1 MGVTGLLHVVIA
13 VAPVLLLLAAL
24 VHGDSFR
31 LVRLSTVLGLIAVG
45 AAAAGVSYLANTWA
59 YARYAGDFEAFSRH
73 VAPWIEE
80 LLKGAVVAGLIR
92 GRRVG
97 LPVDAAIA
105 GFAVGTGFGLVEN
118 GYYLL
123 SRPDAS
129 LLVQTIRGFGTAI
142 MHAGTTGVLA
152 MVGVLLYGRRVG
164 GGLWL
169 LVPGVLAA
177 VALHTGYNYLLV
189 RPAFATLATVVVLP
203 AVIYTVFGASERS
216 LRGWLEEDLDSKVE
230 LLGLIGKGEFL
241 DSHQGRHLLA
251 LRDRFRGE
259 HLADMLCLL
268 RLHGELALRAKGELL
283 LRESGLEV
291 PPLDEETRGK
301 LAEIAALERAIGRTG
316 MLALRPLMLSTGKDL
331 WQLTLL
337 RR

>member
-1 MGVTGLLHVVIA
+1 MSATLLADGLIA

-24 VHGDSFR
+24 VRGDSFR
-31 LVRLSTVLGLIAVG
+31 LVPLATVLGLIGVG
-45 AAAAGVSYLANTWA
+45 AAAAGASYLANTLA
-59 YARYAGDFEAFSRH
+59 YARYAGEFEQYSRH

-80 LLKGAVVAGLIR
+80 LLKGAVVAMLIR
-92 GRRVG
+92 SRRIG

-105 GFAVGTGFGLVEN
+105 GFAVGTGFALVEN

-123 SRPDAS
+123 SRPDPS
-129 LLVQTIRGFGTAI
+129 LLIQTIRGFGTAI

-152 MVGVLLYGRRVG
+152 MVGVMLYGRRVG
-164 GGLWL
+164 GGSWL
-169 LVPGVLAA
+169 LLPGLLAA
-177 VALHTGYNYLLV
+177 VALHTGFNYLLV

-203 AVIYTVFGASERS
+203 GVIYAIFAASERS
-216 LRGWLEEDLDSKVE
+216 LRAWLEQDLDSKVE
-230 LLGLIGKGEFL
+230 LLALIGKGEFL

-251 LRDRFRGE
+251 LRDRFQGE

-291 PPLDEETRGK
+291 PPLDEETQQK
-301 LAEIAALERAIGRTG
+301 LAEITALERAIGRTG